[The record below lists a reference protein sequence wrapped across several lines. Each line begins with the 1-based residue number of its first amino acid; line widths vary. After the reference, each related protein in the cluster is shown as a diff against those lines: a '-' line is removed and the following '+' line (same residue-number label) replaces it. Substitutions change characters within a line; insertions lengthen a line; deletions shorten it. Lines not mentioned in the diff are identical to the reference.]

1 MERLSPSCS
10 LRNPDLCL
18 HSTFSPALPLA
29 LPSVPAFQACSAAA
43 AAVASVSPALLL
55 QAGSATGFLFFKI
68 PGDFRSPWCN
78 SAFEWIREPGSDILL
93 TTQPALGKM
102 SVSSS
107 NSLEEEAEFQ
117 TRAEAGPL

>member
-1 MERLSPSCS
+1 MERLLPSRS
-10 LRNPDLCL
+10 LRNPDLRL
-18 HSTFSPALPLA
+18 HSTFSPAFPLA

-43 AAVASVSPALLL
+43 AVASVSHALLL

-68 PGDFRSPWCN
+68 SGDFGSPWCN

-102 SVSSS
+102 SVSSPH
-107 NSLEEEAEFQ
+107 SLEGEAEFQ
-117 TRAEAGPL
+117 TRVQAGPL